1 MFYISVYMS
10 DWFFSC
16 VLSRISIND
25 VESSEN
31 DFRCV
36 CGGVL
41 WNIVNKFKDIRLLN

>member
-1 MFYISVYMS
+1 MS

-36 CGGVL
+36 CRGVCVCVL